1 MYSENISV
9 ENKTGIHARPAVVF
23 VQAAAKF
30 KSNITIKKND
40 MNVSGKSIINI
51 LALGIVKGDEI
62 IISAEGSDE
71 ELAVKELVKLVKT
84 KFGEE

>member
-9 ENKTGIHARPAVVF
+9 ANKTGIHSRPAVVL

-40 MNVSGKSIINI
+40 TTVSAKSIINI
-51 LALGIVKGDEI
+51 LALGVVKGDELM
-62 IISAEGSDE
+62 ISAEGNDE
-71 ELAVKELVKLVKT
+71 EVAVKELVKLVKS